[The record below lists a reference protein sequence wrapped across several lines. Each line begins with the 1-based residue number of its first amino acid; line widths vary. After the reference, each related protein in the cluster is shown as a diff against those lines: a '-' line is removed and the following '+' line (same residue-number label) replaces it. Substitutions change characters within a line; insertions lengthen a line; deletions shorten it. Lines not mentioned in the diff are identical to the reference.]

1 MLVCAGSKTKTQKPL
16 GLLQP
21 LSIPSWLLWQDVGG
35 GAAAGK
41 ADAIMPHQLKS
52 GVGSC
57 HVVVVVGVWLAVG
70 MLQPSRVNKLPC

>member
-1 MLVCAGSKTKTQKPL
+1 MVPRL
-16 GLLQP
+16 GRRTHLRG
-21 LSIPSWLLWQDVGG
+21 I
-35 GAAAGK
+35 
-41 ADAIMPHQLKS
+41 AIMPHQLKS